1 MNKQFPKCI
10 FGILLIL
17 FFATQPVFPQNT
29 GIEFCGGYW
38 NCGSTNATVKII
50 NLYNVK
56 TEVSGG
62 GFAGSLTFSRWLEND
77 IAFTLSFGG
86 LLAEA
91 SSSTELFSVTEHVV
105 SIFPIILGIRYS
117 LIPISQVSGLRPYIA
132 AGVGPYFGIEA
143 RNEVGFTIEQEAKYL
158 ATFGGNIGFGV
169 DFLLWRHF
177 AIVASGCYHFL
188 SDYNEPL
195 GGKSNFSGAEFKIG
209 FAIFF

>member
-1 MNKQFPKCI
+1 M
-10 FGILLIL
+10 
-17 FFATQPVFPQNT
+17 
-29 GIEFCGGYW
+29 
-38 NCGSTNATVKII
+38 
-50 NLYNVK
+50 YNVK

-77 IAFTLSFGG
+77 MAFILSFGG

-91 SSSTELFSVTEHVV
+91 SSTTEIFSVSEHVV
-105 SIFPIILGIRYS
+105 SIFPIVLGIRYS
-117 LIPISQVSGLRPYIA
+117 LIPMSHISGVRPYIA
-132 AGVGPYFGIEA
+132 AGVGPYFGMEA

-177 AIVASGCYHFL
+177 GIVAGGCYHFI

-195 GGKSNFSGAEFKIG
+195 GGKTNFSGAEFKIG
-209 FAIFF
+209 FAIFFGKRILD